1 MTTTSGPEEGTGA
14 SSSANPPP
22 NQADRKI
29 ATDPLPHPRGEPR
42 HEATARGRP
51 GAHGWTWNDA
61 DPPLKLSR
69 NEWIFLAL
77 TIIGWSLF
85 VISLGKDTSWDFR
98 NYHWYIPYAL
108 LNDRLGI
115 DVAAAHQA
123 SYYNPLLDVPFYLLA
138 THTSSWFALGVL
150 GAVQGANA
158 IPLYIIAR
166 QSLRTPEPILG
177 AALLTL
183 LGMTGALTLSLL
195 GTTYYDNVMSVFW
208 LSSLAILVA
217 SRETLARGSL
227 VRTATLTAIAGLLAG
242 SAMGLK
248 LPETPFA
255 VGFAGAVLLL
265 GGDWKHL
272 STRLIAGGIG
282 GGLGF
287 ALFAG
292 YWMMK
297 METLTGNPLFPYFN
311 EYFKS
316 PLALAEPYR
325 DMRFL
330 PHGFWD
336 TVLLPYRFTLNWA
349 IADDLPFRDM
359 RVGLAYATT
368 LIALVF
374 TAIRLRAKDAFVAP
388 SATRVLFAFA
398 GVAFAAWISMFAIY
412 RYIVGLEMLAPILIA
427 AGVGLLPI
435 AFRPRL
441 ITLGVLFLAMLVYA
455 RADYL
460 ERVPLGDPYVQADIP
475 PFPHPDKTLIVM
487 TGNSPLGFLAPL
499 IPHQIPIL
507 RIDGWMMQPQDGTL
521 LTKRMRG
528 EVRAY
533 VKKKG
538 DIYLLADHY
547 DMARAREAVG
557 EYRLAI
563 RWLECRVFESNLTGL
578 YQICPLAPKPPNVK

>member
-1 MTTTSGPEEGTGA
+1 LQGGG
-14 SSSANPPP
+14 SAPIGI
-22 NQADRKI
+22 DRS
-29 ATDPLPHPRGEPR
+29 
-42 HEATARGRP
+42 
-51 GAHGWTWNDA
+51 
-61 DPPLKLSR
+61 DPPLALSR

-108 LNDRLGI
+108 LNDRLGL
-115 DVAAAHQA
+115 DVAVAHQA

-138 THTSSWFALGVL
+138 THTTSWFALGVL

-158 IPLYIIAR
+158 VPLYLIAR
-166 QSLRTPEPILG
+166 QSLRTPEPLLG

-208 LSSLAILVA
+208 LSSLALLVIH
-217 SRETLARGSL
+217 RETLARGTL
-227 VRTATLTAIAGLLAG
+227 VRTAVITAIAGLLAG

-272 STRLIAGGIG
+272 GTRLAAGGL
-282 GGLGF
+282 GGLIGF

-292 YWMMK
+292 YWMHK
-297 METLTGNPLFPYFN
+297 MDVLTGNPLFPYFN

-316 PLALAEPYR
+316 PLALADTYR

-330 PHGFWD
+330 PHGFWN
-336 TVLLPYRFTLNWA
+336 TLLLPYHFTLNWA
-349 IADDLPFRDM
+349 VADDLPFRDM
-359 RVGLAYATT
+359 RVGLAYFVA
-368 LIALVF
+368 IAAIVLSAIRF
-374 TAIRLRAKDAFVAP
+374 TAKNPFIAP
-388 SATRVLFAFA
+388 SATRVIFAYA
-398 GVAFAAWISMFAIY
+398 ATAFAAWISIFAIY
-412 RYIVGLEMLAPILIA
+412 RYIVGLEMLAPIIIA
-427 AGVGLLPI
+427 AGIGLLPM

-441 ITLGVLFLAMLVYA
+441 IVLGVLFLVTLVYS

-475 PFPHPDKTLIVM
+475 PFPHPDRTLLLM

-499 IPHQIPIL
+499 LPHQIPIL
-507 RIDGWMMQPQDGTL
+507 RIDGWMMQPEDGTL
-521 LTKRMRG
+521 LTRKMRG
-528 EVRAY
+528 KVRAY
-533 VKKKG
+533 VKRKD

-547 DMARAREAVG
+547 DMARAREALAG
-557 EYRLAI
+557 YRLAI
-563 RWLECRVFESNLTGL
+563 RWLECTVFESNLTGL
-578 YQICPLAPKPPNVK
+578 YQLCPLAPRPPNVK

>member
-1 MTTTSGPEEGTGA
+1 MSTSSGPEGEAGTG
-14 SSSANPPP
+14 SPIPANQGHRSILTPWF
-22 NQADRKI
+22 
-29 ATDPLPHPRGEPR
+29 HSRGKNR
-42 HEATARGRP
+42 HETAARGTSLTE
-51 GAHGWTWNDA
+51 GWTWSDI

-69 NEWIFLAL
+69 NEWLFLAL
-77 TIIGWSLF
+77 SVIGWSLF

-108 LNDRLGI
+108 LNDRLGL
-115 DVAAAHQA
+115 DVAVAHQA

-138 THTSSWFALGVL
+138 THTTSWFALGVL
-150 GAVQGANA
+150 GAVQGANS

-166 QSLRTPEPILG
+166 QSLRTPEPLLG

-208 LSSLAILVA
+208 LSALAILVA
-217 SRETLARGSL
+217 KRETLARGSL
-227 VRTATLTAIAGLLAG
+227 VQTAILTAVAGFLAG

-265 GGDWKHL
+265 GGSWKHL
-272 STRLIAGGIG
+272 ATRLVAGGIG
-282 GGLGF
+282 GLAGF
-287 ALFAG
+287 ALFAA
-292 YWMMK
+292 YWMLK
-297 METLTGNPLFPYFN
+297 MDTLTGNPLFPYFN

-316 PLALAEPYR
+316 PLALPAAYR

-330 PHGFWD
+330 PQGFWN

-359 RVGLAYATT
+359 RVGLAYAMT
-368 LIALVF
+368 IVAIVF
-374 TAIRLRAKDAFVAP
+374 SAVRFTAKDAFFSP
-388 SATRVLFAFA
+388 SATRVIFAYA
-398 GVAFAAWISMFAIY
+398 ATAFAAWISMFAIY
-412 RYIVGLEMLAPILIA
+412 RYIVGLEMLGPIVIA
-427 AGVGLLPI
+427 AGVGLLPLP
-435 AFRPRL
+435 FRPRL
-441 ITLGVLFLAMLVYA
+441 IALGALFLAVLVYA

-460 ERVPLGDPYVQADIP
+460 ERVPLGDPYVQADIGT
-475 PFPHPDKTLIVM
+475 FPHPDNTLVLM

-507 RIDGWMMQPQDGTL
+507 RIDGWMMQPNDGTL
-521 LTKRMRG
+521 LTKKMRG
-528 EVRAY
+528 KVKAY
-533 VKKKG
+533 VKRKA

-547 DMARAREAVG
+547 DMVRAREALA

-563 RWLECRVFESNLTGL
+563 RWLECRVFESNLSGL